1 MKTEKLSKL
10 IVTSFNPTPIQ
21 IEKIKVE
28 KKIDKNIS
36 SKEKNLL
43 KIKIGYSSKNNK
55 KIISIKRINKLDKDK
70 SSINNSKNKIKKNFG
85 IIESKQEIKQQDI
98 NKQKHSRALLVNR
111 HFHQKNNKSNYII
124 KTPTMFIPA
133 RKSSQIKVD
142 ISKEKDYIN
151 IKDKIIVNSY
161 INNNETYIKQNNNK
175 KELNKKK
182 SYNNIINQ
190 FIENKI
196 NVKDK
201 INKLSFDLKTRKIN
215 LNSGKIFFINNNNNS
230 DNLLIIKNKKK
241 NIIRINTNEKKIFN
255 KTSKNRLFSSDENK
269 TLRNKKNIIIRKKL
283 DKFNNTNTNSN
294 TNINNI
300 SSYISYFDKNK
311 KTLIKT
317 KTEEK
322 SLIHL
327 QKKNISKNQKK
338 LSSSNISF
346 SREKNTSFLKL
357 NEEKK
362 KNIIRIDTEP
372 KYKCFTIIEEEKK
385 LNENNC
391 FTFLHHY
398 LLNTVSTKNKIVL
411 KRKDQNRL
419 SYFSSKNDKQTS
431 KSKSIKRN
439 KKYSFINRNSFLKNE
454 NSSKTKEVN
463 PLKNKEASLKK
474 VPSIGI
480 NRNLCH
486 IKSFSSLS
494 NLNSFSNNI
503 KIFNGKIEDY
513 LITKELGKGSYA
525 IVKLA
530 VNKNDKKKYAIKI
543 YSRESLLDPQKRNT
557 IKNEINILKQL
568 DNINIM
574 KIYEEIYTPK
584 YLYLVMEYINGI
596 SLLETM
602 KQDKNHYFKEKR
614 AIKIFIQIT
623 KGIIYCQSKNI
634 CHRDIKL
641 ENILLINNKII
652 KIIDFGFAVK
662 ATKETYQKL
671 FCGTPSYMAPE
682 IVNKEKYI
690 AHYSDLWSM
699 GVLFFAMLYGRF
711 PFRAKSQEK
720 LFEKINEAN
729 VVFPDDIVVSDKLKN
744 LLRKIFVITPVK
756 RISLN
761 ELLNELIQLDK
772 ENIQ

>member
-10 IVTSFNPTPIQ
+10 IVTSFNPSPIQ

-161 INNNETYIKQNNNK
+161 INNNETYIKQNHNK

-230 DNLLIIKNKKK
+230 APLLIIKNKKK

-294 TNINNI
+294 TNISNI

-385 LNENNC
+385 LNANNC

-463 PLKNKEASLKK
+463 PLKNKETSLKK

-641 ENILLINNKII
+641 ENILLINNEIV

>member
-161 INNNETYIKQNNNK
+161 INNNETYIKQNHNK

-230 DNLLIIKNKKK
+230 APLLIIKNKKK

-294 TNINNI
+294 TNISNI

-385 LNENNC
+385 LNANNC

-463 PLKNKEASLKK
+463 PLKNKETSLKK

-641 ENILLINNKII
+641 ENILLINNEIV